1 MTVQNTTVK
10 DIYVGN
16 GATTKFPITF
26 QMTDHP
32 EYIKVYITGDDSVA
46 VETENFSVD
55 LGAKTVT
62 YPANGDPL
70 PDGHKITIYR
80 ELPLYQLMNLVNQ
93 GPFFAENIELS
104 FDDLTFICQQLNE
117 KLNRT
122 LSAGI
127 DVSNFNNTF
136 PVKAGMSFRIN
147 DAGDG
152 LVLTEDPA
160 RVLPLA
166 KDVLEQTKQVKESA
180 VNETTNIKN
189 TAIEELTAIKDA
201 AVNETTEIK
210 DEAVAAKNTAVG
222 AAATAA
228 EDAVNNVQTLL
239 DEKVAAAENAKSA
252 AVSSAESALASKNAA
267 AASQS
272 SAAASAETAQA
283 SAESASSSANAA
295 LASKNAA
302 LTSENNAKA
311 SETKSA
317 KSEENAKAAE
327 TAAENSKKSASDS
340 ASAASSSAESALES
354 KTLAAA
360 SANSASASKTSAESS
375 AESAA
380 SSATT
385 ATRQADRAQDIADS
399 LEGLAGITGIA
410 TTDEAIAGV
419 VDNKAMTPLKTKE
432 AIEQGTNVFTALNA
446 FRANII
452 VSNGTAAGSQG
463 QIVLGVK
470 PRTATVQANII
481 SSTTGAL
488 NYNATET
495 TGHYF
500 KIGNNIAT
508 TSITS
513 NESET
518 AIFSHNAFEFAR
530 ITNVGVA
537 KWLGNANTATKLET
551 ARTINGVAFDGTQ
564 DITIEASGG
573 GDVTAA
579 GDNNFTGTN
588 TFNKPITVRDGA
600 LAGIGGTIIL
610 GTKPN
615 SATTQ
620 AKINSTTTGAMYYT
634 ATEGLGH
641 FFNVGTAAVATIGG
655 TATTATLDFL
665 ANSILKYSTSSGLR
679 VGGGGTSK
687 IIGFY
692 PEAADNTAGMRLS
705 NQAEAIS
712 TDYSVFSLQNNH
724 NINYANNAA
733 LQVGSFKFLEID
745 KTTKDLAIMAET
757 GGKITLTA
765 NAQGDNTATLDIEGN
780 LSIAQGI
787 IVGSTTNTGIYNGVI
802 RAGNVE
808 NCLYLAGTAENTHF
822 AEPNTGDNVNYQA
835 GANCYQ
841 INCSVNNP
849 SSFNMNISTM
859 KFKTSFTDEPHMWKT
874 LTIFLSVG
882 ATVPAVTWRFPTGS
896 AVYYPKGVAPTLT
909 ANANNIINVIAIV
922 DYTGSF
928 TIQVCDTVVLPYSG

>member
-189 TAIEELTAIKDA
+189 TAIEELTAIKNA

-210 DEAVAAKNTAVG
+210 DEAVAAKNTAVK

-239 DEKVAAAENAKSA
+239 DEKVAAAENAKSV
-252 AVSSAESALASKNAA
+252 AVSSAES
-267 AASQS
+267 
-272 SAAASAETAQA
+272 
-283 SAESASSSANAA
+283 A

-375 AESAA
+375 AKSAA

-410 TTDEAIAGV
+410 TTEEAIDGV

-432 AIEQGTNVFTALNA
+432 AIEKGTNVFTALNT

-470 PRTATVQANII
+470 PRTATMQANII

-488 NYNATET
+488 NYIATEN

-500 KIGNNIAT
+500 KIGNNTAS
-508 TSITS
+508 TSITT

-537 KWLGNANTATKLET
+537 KWLGNANTASKLET
-551 ARTINGVAFDGTQ
+551 ARTINGVAFDGTK
-564 DITIEASGG
+564 DITIY
-573 GDVTAA
+573 
-579 GDNNFTGTN
+579 N
-588 TFNKPITVRDGA
+588 
-600 LAGIGGTIIL
+600 
-610 GTKPN
+610 
-615 SATTQ
+615 
-620 AKINSTTTGAMYYT
+620 
-634 ATEGLGH
+634 TEGHLVFPNGAE
-641 FFNVGTAAVATIGG
+641 FWIG
-655 TATTATLDFL
+655 
-665 ANSILKYSTSSGLR
+665 
-679 VGGGGTSK
+679 
-687 IIGFY
+687 
-692 PEAADNTAGMRLS
+692 
-705 NQAEAIS
+705 
-712 TDYSVFSLQNNH
+712 
-724 NINYANNAA
+724 
-733 LQVGSFKFLEID
+733 
-745 KTTKDLAIMAET
+745 
-757 GGKITLTA
+757 
-765 NAQGDNTATLDIEGN
+765 
-780 LSIAQGI
+780 
-787 IVGSTTNTGIYNGVI
+787 
-802 RAGNVE
+802 
-808 NCLYLAGTAENTHF
+808 
-822 AEPNTGDNVNYQA
+822 
-835 GANCYQ
+835 
-841 INCSVNNP
+841 
-849 SSFNMNISTM
+849 
-859 KFKTSFTDEPHMWKT
+859 
-874 LTIFLSVG
+874 
-882 ATVPAVTWRFPTGS
+882 
-896 AVYYPKGVAPTLT
+896 
-909 ANANNIINVIAIV
+909 
-922 DYTGSF
+922 
-928 TIQVCDTVVLPYSG
+928 

>member
-70 PDGHKITIYR
+70 PEGHKITIYR

-93 GPFFAENIELS
+93 GPFFAENIEWS
-104 FDDLTFICQQLNE
+104 FDDLIFICQQLNE
-117 KLNRT
+117 KLNRA

-210 DEAVAAKNTAVG
+210 DEAVAAKNTAVE

-385 ATRQADRAQDIADS
+385 ATREADRAQDIADS

-551 ARTINGVAFDGTQ
+551 SRTINGVAFDGTK
-564 DITIEASGG
+564 DIIVDSNP
-573 GDVTAA
+573 V
-579 GDNNFTGTN
+579 
-588 TFNKPITVRDGA
+588 
-600 LAGIGGTIIL
+600 GTII
-610 GTKPN
+610 
-615 SATTQ
+615 AV
-620 AKINSTTTGAMYYT
+620 AYTGVP
-634 ATEGLGH
+634 EGYMHCNG
-641 FFNVGTAAVATIGG
+641 AAVNRTTYVNLFNKIG
-655 TATTATLDFL
+655 TT
-665 ANSILKYSTSSGLR
+665 YG
-679 VGGGGTSK
+679 
-687 IIGFY
+687 
-692 PEAADNTAGMRLS
+692 AG
-705 NQAEAIS
+705 
-712 TDYSVFSLQNNH
+712 D
-724 NINYANNAA
+724 
-733 LQVGSFKFLEID
+733 
-745 KTTKDLAIMAET
+745 
-757 GGKITLTA
+757 
-765 NAQGDNTATLDIEGN
+765 
-780 LSIAQGI
+780 
-787 IVGSTTNTGIYNGVI
+787 GSTTFNLPNTVARFLEGGIG
-802 RAGNVE
+802 
-808 NCLYLAGTAENTHF
+808 AGTYYEAGL
-822 AEPNTGDNVNYQA
+822 PNITG
-835 GANCYQ
+835 
-841 INCSVNNP
+841 
-849 SSFNMNISTM
+849 NISA
-859 KFKTSFTDEPHMWKT
+859 FKSSISGAFVGSNNTNRYDGWNDNEDEYAVSTSFDASRSNS
-874 LTIFLSVG
+874 IYG
-882 ATVPAVTWRFPTGS
+882 ASTTVQPPAMT
-896 AVYYPKGVAPTLT
+896 
-909 ANANNIINVIAIV
+909 VIYCIK
-922 DYTGSF
+922 Y
-928 TIQVCDTVVLPYSG
+928 

>member
-70 PDGHKITIYR
+70 PDCHKITIYR

-122 LSAGI
+122 LSTGV
-127 DVSNFNNTF
+127 DVNNFNNTF

-189 TAIEELTAIKDA
+189 TAIEGLTAIKDA
-201 AVNETTEIK
+201 AVNETTKIK

-228 EDAVNNVQTLL
+228 EDAVNSVQTLL
-239 DEKVAAAENAKSA
+239 DEKVAAAENAKSV

-283 SAESASSSANAA
+283 SAESASSSADAA

-317 KSEENAKAAE
+317 KSVENAKAAE

-375 AESAA
+375 AKSAA

-385 ATRQADRAQDIADS
+385 ATEQADRAQGIADS

-419 VDNKAMTPLKTKE
+419 VDNKAMTPLKTKK

-446 FRANII
+446 FRANIA

-463 QIVLGVK
+463 QVIFGVK
-470 PRTATVQANII
+470 PSTATVQANII
-481 SSTTGAL
+481 ASTTGAL
-488 NYNATET
+488 NYIATER

-500 KIGNNIAT
+500 KIGNNTAS
-508 TSITS
+508 TSITT

-518 AIFSHNAFEFAR
+518 AILSHNAFEFAR

-551 ARTINGVAFDGTQ
+551 SRTINGAAFDGTK
-564 DITIEASGG
+564 DIIVDSNP
-573 GDVTAA
+573 V
-579 GDNNFTGTN
+579 
-588 TFNKPITVRDGA
+588 
-600 LAGIGGTIIL
+600 GTII
-610 GTKPN
+610 
-615 SATTQ
+615 AV
-620 AKINSTTTGAMYYT
+620 AYTGVP
-634 ATEGLGH
+634 EGYMHCNG
-641 FFNVGTAAVATIGG
+641 AAVNRTTYVNLFNKIG
-655 TATTATLDFL
+655 TT
-665 ANSILKYSTSSGLR
+665 YG
-679 VGGGGTSK
+679 
-687 IIGFY
+687 
-692 PEAADNTAGMRLS
+692 AG
-705 NQAEAIS
+705 
-712 TDYSVFSLQNNH
+712 D
-724 NINYANNAA
+724 
-733 LQVGSFKFLEID
+733 
-745 KTTKDLAIMAET
+745 
-757 GGKITLTA
+757 
-765 NAQGDNTATLDIEGN
+765 
-780 LSIAQGI
+780 
-787 IVGSTTNTGIYNGVI
+787 GSTTFNLPNTVARFLEGGIG
-802 RAGNVE
+802 
-808 NCLYLAGTAENTHF
+808 AGTYYEAGL
-822 AEPNTGDNVNYQA
+822 PNITG
-835 GANCYQ
+835 
-841 INCSVNNP
+841 
-849 SSFNMNISTM
+849 NISA
-859 KFKTSFTDEPHMWKT
+859 FKSSISGAFVGSNNTSRYDGWNDNEDEYAVSTSFDASRSNS
-874 LTIFLSVG
+874 IYG
-882 ATVPAVTWRFPTGS
+882 ASTTVQPPAMT
-896 AVYYPKGVAPTLT
+896 
-909 ANANNIINVIAIV
+909 VIYCIK
-922 DYTGSF
+922 Y
-928 TIQVCDTVVLPYSG
+928 

>member
-70 PDGHKITIYR
+70 PEGHKITIYR

-104 FDDLTFICQQLNE
+104 FDDLIFICQQLNE

-210 DEAVAAKNTAVG
+210 DEAVAAKNTAVE

-385 ATRQADRAQDIADS
+385 ATREADRAQDIADS

-551 ARTINGVAFDGTQ
+551 SRTINGVAFDGTK
-564 DITIEASGG
+564 DIIVDSNP
-573 GDVTAA
+573 V
-579 GDNNFTGTN
+579 
-588 TFNKPITVRDGA
+588 
-600 LAGIGGTIIL
+600 GTII
-610 GTKPN
+610 
-615 SATTQ
+615 AV
-620 AKINSTTTGAMYYT
+620 AYTGVP
-634 ATEGLGH
+634 EGYMHCNG
-641 FFNVGTAAVATIGG
+641 AAVNRTTYVNLFNKIG
-655 TATTATLDFL
+655 TT
-665 ANSILKYSTSSGLR
+665 YG
-679 VGGGGTSK
+679 
-687 IIGFY
+687 
-692 PEAADNTAGMRLS
+692 AG
-705 NQAEAIS
+705 
-712 TDYSVFSLQNNH
+712 D
-724 NINYANNAA
+724 
-733 LQVGSFKFLEID
+733 
-745 KTTKDLAIMAET
+745 
-757 GGKITLTA
+757 
-765 NAQGDNTATLDIEGN
+765 
-780 LSIAQGI
+780 
-787 IVGSTTNTGIYNGVI
+787 GSTTFNLPNTVARFLEGGIG
-802 RAGNVE
+802 
-808 NCLYLAGTAENTHF
+808 AGTYYEAGL
-822 AEPNTGDNVNYQA
+822 PNITG
-835 GANCYQ
+835 
-841 INCSVNNP
+841 
-849 SSFNMNISTM
+849 NISA
-859 KFKTSFTDEPHMWKT
+859 FKSSISGAFVGSNNTNRYDGWNDNEDEYAVSTSFDASRSNS
-874 LTIFLSVG
+874 IYG
-882 ATVPAVTWRFPTGS
+882 ASTTVQPPAMT
-896 AVYYPKGVAPTLT
+896 
-909 ANANNIINVIAIV
+909 VIYCIK
-922 DYTGSF
+922 Y
-928 TIQVCDTVVLPYSG
+928 

>member
-104 FDDLTFICQQLNE
+104 FDELTVICQQLNE

-122 LSAGI
+122 LSAGV
-127 DVSNFNNTF
+127 DVNNFNNTF

-189 TAIEELTAIKDA
+189 TAIEELTAIKNA

-210 DEAVAAKNTAVG
+210 DEAVAAKNTAVK

-239 DEKVAAAENAKSA
+239 DEKVAAAENAKSV

-283 SAESASSSANAA
+283 SAESASSSADAA

-380 SSATT
+380 SSATI
-385 ATRQADRAQDIADS
+385 ATRQADRAQGIADS

-419 VDNKAMTPLKTKE
+419 VDTKAMTPLKTKE
-432 AIEQGTNVFTALNA
+432 AIEQGANVFTALNT
-446 FRANII
+446 FRANIA
-452 VSNGTAAGSQG
+452 VSSGTTAGSQG
-463 QIVLGVK
+463 QIILGNK
-470 PRTATVQANII
+470 PQSATVQANII

-488 NYNATET
+488 NYIATENA
-495 TGHYF
+495 GHYF
-500 KIGNNIAT
+500 RIGNAT
-508 TSITS
+508 ASTSITT
-513 NESET
+513 NDSET
-518 AIFSHNAFEFAR
+518 AILSHNAFEFAR

-551 ARTINGVAFDGTQ
+551 ARTINGVAFDGTK
-564 DITIEASGG
+564 DIIVDSNP
-573 GDVTAA
+573 V
-579 GDNNFTGTN
+579 
-588 TFNKPITVRDGA
+588 
-600 LAGIGGTIIL
+600 GTIIAVAYTGVPEGYMHCNGAAVSRSTYAAL
-610 GTKPN
+610 FSAIGTTYGTGN
-615 SATTQ
+615 D
-620 AKINSTTTGAMYYT
+620 STTFNLPNLMNRFI
-634 ATEGLGH
+634 EG
-641 FFNVGTAAVATIGG
+641 
-655 TATTATLDFL
+655 
-665 ANSILKYSTSSGLR
+665 S
-679 VGGGGTSK
+679 
-687 IIGFY
+687 
-692 PEAADNTAGMRLS
+692 NTAGTVLAAGLPNITGHFSTALEWSQARFDGAFRRDNQDGSGPEGSEWS
-705 NQAEAIS
+705 NSQLISFDASRSSAI
-712 TDYSVFSLQNNH
+712 YG
-724 NINYANNAA
+724 A
-733 LQVGSFKFLEID
+733 
-745 KTTKDLAIMAET
+745 
-757 GGKITLTA
+757 
-765 NAQGDNTATLDIEGN
+765 
-780 LSIAQGI
+780 
-787 IVGSTTNTGIYNGVI
+787 STTVQPPAMTAIYCI
-802 RAGNVE
+802 K
-808 NCLYLAGTAENTHF
+808 Y
-822 AEPNTGDNVNYQA
+822 
-835 GANCYQ
+835 
-841 INCSVNNP
+841 
-849 SSFNMNISTM
+849 
-859 KFKTSFTDEPHMWKT
+859 
-874 LTIFLSVG
+874 
-882 ATVPAVTWRFPTGS
+882 
-896 AVYYPKGVAPTLT
+896 
-909 ANANNIINVIAIV
+909 
-922 DYTGSF
+922 
-928 TIQVCDTVVLPYSG
+928 

>member
-26 QMTDHP
+26 QMTNHP

-55 LGAKTVT
+55 LEAKTVT

-122 LSAGI
+122 LSAGV
-127 DVSNFNNTF
+127 DVNNFNNTF

-189 TAIEELTAIKDA
+189 TAIKELTAIKDA

-239 DEKVAAAENAKSA
+239 DEKVAAAENAKSV

-272 SAAASAETAQA
+272 SATASAETAQA
-283 SAESASSSANAA
+283 SAESASSSADAA
-295 LASKNAA
+295 LA
-302 LTSENNAKA
+302 SENNAKA
-311 SETKSA
+311 SETNSA

-385 ATRQADRAQDIADS
+385 ATREADRAQDIADS

-419 VDNKAMTPLKTKE
+419 VDTKAMTPLKTKE
-432 AIEQGTNVFTALNA
+432 AIEQGTNVFTALNT
-446 FRANII
+446 FRANIA
-452 VSNGTAAGSQG
+452 VSSGTTAGSQG
-463 QIVLGVK
+463 QIILGNK
-470 PRTATVQANII
+470 PQSATVQANII

-488 NYNATET
+488 NYIATENA
-495 TGHYF
+495 GHYF
-500 KIGNNIAT
+500 RIGNNTAS
-508 TSITS
+508 TSITT
-513 NESET
+513 NDSET
-518 AIFSHNAFEFAR
+518 AILSHNAFEFAR

-551 ARTINGVAFDGTQ
+551 ARTINGVAFDGTK
-564 DITIEASGG
+564 DITIY
-573 GDVTAA
+573 
-579 GDNNFTGTN
+579 N
-588 TFNKPITVRDGA
+588 
-600 LAGIGGTIIL
+600 
-610 GTKPN
+610 
-615 SATTQ
+615 
-620 AKINSTTTGAMYYT
+620 
-634 ATEGLGH
+634 TEGHLVFPNGAE
-641 FFNVGTAAVATIGG
+641 FWIG
-655 TATTATLDFL
+655 
-665 ANSILKYSTSSGLR
+665 
-679 VGGGGTSK
+679 
-687 IIGFY
+687 
-692 PEAADNTAGMRLS
+692 
-705 NQAEAIS
+705 
-712 TDYSVFSLQNNH
+712 
-724 NINYANNAA
+724 
-733 LQVGSFKFLEID
+733 
-745 KTTKDLAIMAET
+745 
-757 GGKITLTA
+757 
-765 NAQGDNTATLDIEGN
+765 
-780 LSIAQGI
+780 
-787 IVGSTTNTGIYNGVI
+787 
-802 RAGNVE
+802 
-808 NCLYLAGTAENTHF
+808 
-822 AEPNTGDNVNYQA
+822 
-835 GANCYQ
+835 
-841 INCSVNNP
+841 
-849 SSFNMNISTM
+849 
-859 KFKTSFTDEPHMWKT
+859 
-874 LTIFLSVG
+874 
-882 ATVPAVTWRFPTGS
+882 
-896 AVYYPKGVAPTLT
+896 
-909 ANANNIINVIAIV
+909 
-922 DYTGSF
+922 
-928 TIQVCDTVVLPYSG
+928 

>member
-104 FDDLTFICQQLNE
+104 FDDLIFICQQLNE

-122 LSAGI
+122 LSAGV
-127 DVSNFNNTF
+127 DVNNFNNTF

-410 TTDEAIAGV
+410 TTDEAIAGI

-432 AIEQGTNVFTALNA
+432 AIKAQVPIQTIIDSIYIVGQIVEYASNVNPNDLYPWQTWEQIKDVFTLASGDKYSIGQTGGVSTVILTVAQIPKHIHTASVQNA
-446 FRANII
+446 SLTGRINGSANSSSGYNNNPLSGSGVFSGSGAINGYGEGGEWN
-452 VSNGTAAGSQG
+452 NGTATWAGLNFG
-463 QIVLGVK
+463 G
-470 PRTATVQANII
+470 THNHDI
-481 SSTTGAL
+481 SI
-488 NYNATET
+488 ET
-495 TGHYF
+495 TGGGEAH
-500 KIGNNIAT
+500 NNMPPYLVTIKWKR
-508 TSITS
+508 
-513 NESET
+513 T
-518 AIFSHNAFEFAR
+518 A
-530 ITNVGVA
+530 
-537 KWLGNANTATKLET
+537 
-551 ARTINGVAFDGTQ
+551 
-564 DITIEASGG
+564 
-573 GDVTAA
+573 
-579 GDNNFTGTN
+579 
-588 TFNKPITVRDGA
+588 
-600 LAGIGGTIIL
+600 
-610 GTKPN
+610 
-615 SATTQ
+615 
-620 AKINSTTTGAMYYT
+620 
-634 ATEGLGH
+634 
-641 FFNVGTAAVATIGG
+641 
-655 TATTATLDFL
+655 
-665 ANSILKYSTSSGLR
+665 
-679 VGGGGTSK
+679 
-687 IIGFY
+687 
-692 PEAADNTAGMRLS
+692 
-705 NQAEAIS
+705 
-712 TDYSVFSLQNNH
+712 
-724 NINYANNAA
+724 
-733 LQVGSFKFLEID
+733 
-745 KTTKDLAIMAET
+745 
-757 GGKITLTA
+757 
-765 NAQGDNTATLDIEGN
+765 
-780 LSIAQGI
+780 
-787 IVGSTTNTGIYNGVI
+787 
-802 RAGNVE
+802 
-808 NCLYLAGTAENTHF
+808 
-822 AEPNTGDNVNYQA
+822 
-835 GANCYQ
+835 
-841 INCSVNNP
+841 
-849 SSFNMNISTM
+849 
-859 KFKTSFTDEPHMWKT
+859 
-874 LTIFLSVG
+874 
-882 ATVPAVTWRFPTGS
+882 
-896 AVYYPKGVAPTLT
+896 
-909 ANANNIINVIAIV
+909 
-922 DYTGSF
+922 
-928 TIQVCDTVVLPYSG
+928 

>member
-551 ARTINGVAFDGTQ
+551 ARTINGVAFDGTK
-564 DITIEASGG
+564 DITISNIDLFYPVGSIYMS
-573 GDVTAA
+573 VNSTAPA
-579 GDNNFTGTN
+579 DLF
-588 TFNKPITVRDGA
+588 
-600 LAGIGGTIIL
+600 GGTWDAMPAGRVL
-610 GTKPN
+610 MAQGNSQWGTTYTAG
-615 SATTQ
+615 STGGEATHTLTINEMP
-620 AKINSTTTGAMYYT
+620 AHSHSGTTNSTGNHTHPSYGAQ
-634 ATEGLGH
+634 
-641 FFNVGTAAVATIGG
+641 GG
-655 TATTATLDFL
+655 TR
-665 ANSILKYSTSSGLR
+665 K
-679 VGGGGTSK
+679 
-687 IIGFY
+687 
-692 PEAADNTAGMRLS
+692 S
-705 NQAEAIS
+705 NW
-712 TDYSVFSLQNNH
+712 
-724 NINYANNAA
+724 
-733 LQVGSFKFLEID
+733 
-745 KTTKDLAIMAET
+745 
-757 GGKITLTA
+757 
-765 NAQGDNTATLDIEGN
+765 
-780 LSIAQGI
+780 
-787 IVGSTTNTGIYNGVI
+787 
-802 RAGNVE
+802 
-808 NCLYLAGTAENTHF
+808 
-822 AEPNTGDNVNYQA
+822 A
-835 GANCYQ
+835 GANDSYDP
-841 INCSVNNP
+841 NY
-849 SSFNMNISTM
+849 
-859 KFKTSFTDEPHMWKT
+859 
-874 LTIFLSVG
+874 
-882 ATVPAVTWRFPTGS
+882 PTGS
-896 AVYYPKGVAPTLT
+896 AGTHSHTVSIANTGNGAAHNNMQPYLAVYMWKRT
-909 ANANNIINVIAIV
+909 A
-922 DYTGSF
+922 
-928 TIQVCDTVVLPYSG
+928 

>member
-210 DEAVAAKNTAVG
+210 DEAVAAKNTAVE

-327 TAAENSKKSASDS
+327 IAAENSKKSASDS

-432 AIEQGTNVFTALNA
+432 AIKAQVPIQT
-446 FRANII
+446 II
-452 VSNGTAAGSQG
+452 DSIYIVG
-463 QIVLGVK
+463 QIVEYASNVNPNDLYPWQTWEQIKDVFTLASGDKYSIGQTGGVSTVTLTVAQI
-470 PRTATVQANII
+470 PEHIHTASVQNASLTGRINGSPNSANGYNNNPLSGSGVFSGSGAINGYGEGGEWNSGTATWAGLNFGGTHNHDI
-481 SSTTGAL
+481 SI
-488 NYNATET
+488 ET
-495 TGHYF
+495 TGGGEAH
-500 KIGNNIAT
+500 NNMPPYLVTIKWKR
-508 TSITS
+508 
-513 NESET
+513 T
-518 AIFSHNAFEFAR
+518 A
-530 ITNVGVA
+530 
-537 KWLGNANTATKLET
+537 
-551 ARTINGVAFDGTQ
+551 
-564 DITIEASGG
+564 
-573 GDVTAA
+573 
-579 GDNNFTGTN
+579 
-588 TFNKPITVRDGA
+588 
-600 LAGIGGTIIL
+600 
-610 GTKPN
+610 
-615 SATTQ
+615 
-620 AKINSTTTGAMYYT
+620 
-634 ATEGLGH
+634 
-641 FFNVGTAAVATIGG
+641 
-655 TATTATLDFL
+655 
-665 ANSILKYSTSSGLR
+665 
-679 VGGGGTSK
+679 
-687 IIGFY
+687 
-692 PEAADNTAGMRLS
+692 
-705 NQAEAIS
+705 
-712 TDYSVFSLQNNH
+712 
-724 NINYANNAA
+724 
-733 LQVGSFKFLEID
+733 
-745 KTTKDLAIMAET
+745 
-757 GGKITLTA
+757 
-765 NAQGDNTATLDIEGN
+765 
-780 LSIAQGI
+780 
-787 IVGSTTNTGIYNGVI
+787 
-802 RAGNVE
+802 
-808 NCLYLAGTAENTHF
+808 
-822 AEPNTGDNVNYQA
+822 
-835 GANCYQ
+835 
-841 INCSVNNP
+841 
-849 SSFNMNISTM
+849 
-859 KFKTSFTDEPHMWKT
+859 
-874 LTIFLSVG
+874 
-882 ATVPAVTWRFPTGS
+882 
-896 AVYYPKGVAPTLT
+896 
-909 ANANNIINVIAIV
+909 
-922 DYTGSF
+922 
-928 TIQVCDTVVLPYSG
+928 

>member
-32 EYIKVYITGDDSVA
+32 EYIKVYIIGDDSVA

-55 LGAKTVT
+55 LGSKTVT

-201 AVNETTEIK
+201 TVNETTKIK
-210 DEAVAAKNTAVG
+210 DEAVAAKNTAVE

-228 EDAVNNVQTLL
+228 EDAVNNIQTLL
-239 DEKVAAAENAKSA
+239 DEKVAAAENAKSV

-295 LASKNAA
+295 L
-302 LTSENNAKA
+302 TSENNAKA

-317 KSEENAKAAE
+317 KSEENAKASE

-385 ATRQADRAQDIADS
+385 ATRQADRAQGIADS

-410 TTDEAIAGV
+410 TTEEAIAGES
-419 VDNKAMTPLKTKE
+419 DTKAMTPLKTKE
-432 AIEQGTNVFTALNA
+432 AINEQTQNKADLVDGKVPKDQLPSSVYIPANSNLDLYLETGNYYSPTDLEAATILNA
-446 FRANII
+446 P
-452 VSNGTAAGSQG
+452 
-463 QIVLGVK
+463 L
-470 PRTATVQANII
+470 
-481 SSTTGAL
+481 
-488 NYNATET
+488 
-495 TGHYF
+495 
-500 KIGNNIAT
+500 
-508 TSITS
+508 
-513 NESET
+513 
-518 AIFSHNAFEFAR
+518 
-530 ITNVGVA
+530 
-537 KWLGNANTATKLET
+537 
-551 ARTINGVAFDGTQ
+551 
-564 DITIEASGG
+564 
-573 GDVTAA
+573 
-579 GDNNFTGTN
+579 
-588 TFNKPITVRDGA
+588 
-600 LAGIGGTIIL
+600 
-610 GTKPN
+610 
-615 SATTQ
+615 
-620 AKINSTTTGAMYYT
+620 
-634 ATEGLGH
+634 
-641 FFNVGTAAVATIGG
+641 
-655 TATTATLDFL
+655 
-665 ANSILKYSTSSGLR
+665 
-679 VGGGGTSK
+679 
-687 IIGFY
+687 
-692 PEAADNTAGMRLS
+692 
-705 NQAEAIS
+705 
-712 TDYSVFSLQNNH
+712 
-724 NINYANNAA
+724 
-733 LQVGSFKFLEID
+733 
-745 KTTKDLAIMAET
+745 
-757 GGKITLTA
+757 
-765 NAQGDNTATLDIEGN
+765 
-780 LSIAQGI
+780 
-787 IVGSTTNTGIYNGVI
+787 
-802 RAGNVE
+802 
-808 NCLYLAGTAENTHF
+808 
-822 AEPNTGDNVNYQA
+822 
-835 GANCYQ
+835 
-841 INCSVNNP
+841 
-849 SSFNMNISTM
+849 
-859 KFKTSFTDEPHMWKT
+859 KTSF
-874 LTIFLSVG
+874 FLYVDQ
-882 ATVPAVTWRFPTGS
+882 ATELNSNQVIIHYPFNGRVFVRL
-896 AVYYPKGVAPTLT
+896 YYAGV
-909 ANANNIINVIAIV
+909 
-922 DYTGSF
+922 
-928 TIQVCDTVVLPYSG
+928 

>member
-122 LSAGI
+122 LSTGV
-127 DVSNFNNTF
+127 DVNNFNNTF

-201 AVNETTEIK
+201 AVNETTKIK

-228 EDAVNNVQTLL
+228 EDAVNSVQTLL
-239 DEKVAAAENAKSA
+239 DEKVAAAENAKSV

-283 SAESASSSANAA
+283 SAESASSSADAA

-375 AESAA
+375 AKSAA

-385 ATRQADRAQDIADS
+385 ATEQADRAQDIADS

-410 TTDEAIAGV
+410 TTEEAIAGV
-419 VDNKAMTPLKTKE
+419 VDNKAMTPLKTKK
-432 AIEQGTNVFTALNA
+432 AIEQGTNVFKALNT

-470 PRTATVQANII
+470 PRTATTQANII

-488 NYNATET
+488 NYIATEN

-500 KIGNNIAT
+500 KIGNNTAS
-508 TSITS
+508 TSITT

-537 KWLGNANTATKLET
+537 KWLGKANTATKLET
-551 ARTINGVAFDGTQ
+551 SRTINGVAFDGTK
-564 DITIEASGG
+564 DIIVDSNP
-573 GDVTAA
+573 V
-579 GDNNFTGTN
+579 
-588 TFNKPITVRDGA
+588 
-600 LAGIGGTIIL
+600 GTII
-610 GTKPN
+610 
-615 SATTQ
+615 AV
-620 AKINSTTTGAMYYT
+620 AYTGVP
-634 ATEGLGH
+634 EGYMHCNG
-641 FFNVGTAAVATIGG
+641 AAVNRTTYVNLFNKIG
-655 TATTATLDFL
+655 TT
-665 ANSILKYSTSSGLR
+665 YG
-679 VGGGGTSK
+679 
-687 IIGFY
+687 
-692 PEAADNTAGMRLS
+692 AG
-705 NQAEAIS
+705 
-712 TDYSVFSLQNNH
+712 D
-724 NINYANNAA
+724 
-733 LQVGSFKFLEID
+733 
-745 KTTKDLAIMAET
+745 
-757 GGKITLTA
+757 
-765 NAQGDNTATLDIEGN
+765 
-780 LSIAQGI
+780 
-787 IVGSTTNTGIYNGVI
+787 GSTTFNLPNTVARFLEGGIG
-802 RAGNVE
+802 
-808 NCLYLAGTAENTHF
+808 AGTYYEAGL
-822 AEPNTGDNVNYQA
+822 PNITG
-835 GANCYQ
+835 
-841 INCSVNNP
+841 
-849 SSFNMNISTM
+849 NISA
-859 KFKTSFTDEPHMWKT
+859 FKSSISGAFVGSNNTNRYDGWNDNEDEYAVSTSFDASRSNS
-874 LTIFLSVG
+874 IYG
-882 ATVPAVTWRFPTGS
+882 ASTTVQPPAMT
-896 AVYYPKGVAPTLT
+896 
-909 ANANNIINVIAIV
+909 VIYCIK
-922 DYTGSF
+922 Y
-928 TIQVCDTVVLPYSG
+928 

>member
-122 LSAGI
+122 LSAGV
-127 DVSNFNNTF
+127 DVNNFNNTF

-189 TAIEELTAIKDA
+189 TAIKELTAIKDA

-222 AAATAA
+222 AAANAA

-272 SAAASAETAQA
+272 SATASAETAQA
-283 SAESASSSANAA
+283 SAESASSSADAA
-295 LASKNAA
+295 LA
-302 LTSENNAKA
+302 SENNAKA

-410 TTDEAIAGV
+410 TTEEAIDGV

-432 AIEQGTNVFTALNA
+432 AVAAQVPEIMRETLQSKADLVNGKVPTNQLPEMDYVPNSEVGNA
-446 FRANII
+446 ANKIP
-452 VSNGTAAGSQG
+452 
-463 QIVLGVK
+463 K
-470 PRTATVQANII
+470 
-481 SSTTGAL
+481 
-488 NYNATET
+488 YNAS
-495 TGHYF
+495 GH
-500 KIGNNIAT
+500 
-508 TSITS
+508 
-513 NESET
+513 
-518 AIFSHNAFEFAR
+518 
-530 ITNVGVA
+530 
-537 KWLGNANTATKLET
+537 L
-551 ARTINGVAFDGTQ
+551 
-564 DITIEASGG
+564 
-573 GDVTAA
+573 
-579 GDNNFTGTN
+579 
-588 TFNKPITVRDGA
+588 
-600 LAGIGGTIIL
+600 
-610 GTKPN
+610 
-615 SATTQ
+615 
-620 AKINSTTTGAMYYT
+620 
-634 ATEGLGH
+634 
-641 FFNVGTAAVATIGG
+641 
-655 TATTATLDFL
+655 
-665 ANSILKYSTSSGLR
+665 
-679 VGGGGTSK
+679 
-687 IIGFY
+687 
-692 PEAADNTAGMRLS
+692 
-705 NQAEAIS
+705 
-712 TDYSVFSLQNNH
+712 
-724 NINYANNAA
+724 
-733 LQVGSFKFLEID
+733 
-745 KTTKDLAIMAET
+745 
-757 GGKITLTA
+757 
-765 NAQGDNTATLDIEGN
+765 
-780 LSIAQGI
+780 
-787 IVGSTTNTGIYNGVI
+787 
-802 RAGNVE
+802 
-808 NCLYLAGTAENTHF
+808 
-822 AEPNTGDNVNYQA
+822 
-835 GANCYQ
+835 
-841 INCSVNNP
+841 
-849 SSFNMNISTM
+849 
-859 KFKTSFTDEPHMWKT
+859 
-874 LTIFLSVG
+874 
-882 ATVPAVTWRFPTGS
+882 
-896 AVYYPKGVAPTLT
+896 
-909 ANANNIINVIAIV
+909 
-922 DYTGSF
+922 
-928 TIQVCDTVVLPYSG
+928 VLPNGAEFWIE

>member
-55 LGAKTVT
+55 LEAKTVT

-70 PDGHKITIYR
+70 PDCHKITIYR

-117 KLNRT
+117 KMNRT
-122 LSAGI
+122 LSTGV
-127 DVSNFNNTF
+127 DVNNFNNTF

-160 RVLPLA
+160 RVVPLA

-189 TAIEELTAIKDA
+189 TAIEGLTAIKDA
-201 AVNETTEIK
+201 AVNETTKIK

-228 EDAVNNVQTLL
+228 EDAVNSVQTLL
-239 DEKVAAAENAKSA
+239 DEKVAAAENAKSV

-283 SAESASSSANAA
+283 LAESASSSADAA

-340 ASAASSSAESALES
+340 ASAASSSAESALEY

-385 ATRQADRAQDIADS
+385 ATEQADRAQDIADN
-399 LEGLAGITGIA
+399 LEGFAGITGIA
-410 TTDEAIAGV
+410 TTEEAIAGV
-419 VDNKAMTPLKTKE
+419 VNNKAMTPLKTKE
-432 AIEQGTNVFTALNA
+432 AIEQGTNVFTALNT
-446 FRANII
+446 FRANIA
-452 VSNGTAAGSQG
+452 VSSGVTAGSQG
-463 QIVLGVK
+463 QIILGKK
-470 PRTATVQANII
+470 PPSATVQANII

-488 NYNATET
+488 NYIATES

-500 KIGNNIAT
+500 RIGNNTAS
-508 TSITS
+508 TSITTNDS
-513 NESET
+513 KT
-518 AIFSHNAFEFAR
+518 AILSHNAFEFAR

-551 ARTINGVAFDGTQ
+551 ARTINGVAFDGTK
-564 DITIEASGG
+564 DIIADSNP
-573 GDVTAA
+573 V
-579 GDNNFTGTN
+579 
-588 TFNKPITVRDGA
+588 
-600 LAGIGGTIIL
+600 GTIIAVAYTGVPEGYMHCNGAAVSRTTYADL
-610 GTKPN
+610 FSKIGTIYG
-615 SATTQ
+615 AGDG
-620 AKINSTTTGAMYYT
+620 STTFNLPNLMNRFI
-634 ATEGLGH
+634 EG
-641 FFNVGTAAVATIGG
+641 
-655 TATTATLDFL
+655 
-665 ANSILKYSTSSGLR
+665 S
-679 VGGGGTSK
+679 
-687 IIGFY
+687 
-692 PEAADNTAGMRLS
+692 NTAGTVLAAGLPNITGHLS
-705 NQAEAIS
+705 TAMEWTQARFDGAFRRDNQAGDGPEGSAWTNSQLLSFDASRSNAI
-712 TDYSVFSLQNNH
+712 YG
-724 NINYANNAA
+724 A
-733 LQVGSFKFLEID
+733 
-745 KTTKDLAIMAET
+745 
-757 GGKITLTA
+757 
-765 NAQGDNTATLDIEGN
+765 
-780 LSIAQGI
+780 
-787 IVGSTTNTGIYNGVI
+787 STTVQPPAMTVIYCI
-802 RAGNVE
+802 K
-808 NCLYLAGTAENTHF
+808 Y
-822 AEPNTGDNVNYQA
+822 
-835 GANCYQ
+835 
-841 INCSVNNP
+841 
-849 SSFNMNISTM
+849 
-859 KFKTSFTDEPHMWKT
+859 
-874 LTIFLSVG
+874 
-882 ATVPAVTWRFPTGS
+882 
-896 AVYYPKGVAPTLT
+896 
-909 ANANNIINVIAIV
+909 
-922 DYTGSF
+922 
-928 TIQVCDTVVLPYSG
+928 

>member
-1 MTVQNTTVK
+1 MTVQNTIVK

-62 YPANGDPL
+62 YPANGYPL

-136 PVKAGMSFRIN
+136 LVKAGMSFRIN

-189 TAIEELTAIKDA
+189 TAIEELTAIKNA

-210 DEAVAAKNTAVG
+210 DEAVAAKNTAVK

-239 DEKVAAAENAKSA
+239 DEKVAAAENAKSV
-252 AVSSAESALASKNAA
+252 AV
-267 AASQS
+267 
-272 SAAASAETAQA
+272 
-283 SAESASSSANAA
+283 
-295 LASKNAA
+295 
-302 LTSENNAKA
+302 
-311 SETKSA
+311 
-317 KSEENAKAAE
+317 
-327 TAAENSKKSASDS
+327 
-340 ASAASSSAESALES
+340 
-354 KTLAAA
+354 
-360 SANSASASKTSAESS
+360 SS

-380 SSATT
+380 SSATI

-537 KWLGNANTATKLET
+537 RWLGNANTATKLET
-551 ARTINGVAFDGTQ
+551 ARTINGVAFDGTK
-564 DITIEASGG
+564 DITIY
-573 GDVTAA
+573 
-579 GDNNFTGTN
+579 N
-588 TFNKPITVRDGA
+588 
-600 LAGIGGTIIL
+600 
-610 GTKPN
+610 
-615 SATTQ
+615 
-620 AKINSTTTGAMYYT
+620 
-634 ATEGLGH
+634 TEGHLVFPNGAE
-641 FFNVGTAAVATIGG
+641 FWIG
-655 TATTATLDFL
+655 
-665 ANSILKYSTSSGLR
+665 
-679 VGGGGTSK
+679 
-687 IIGFY
+687 
-692 PEAADNTAGMRLS
+692 
-705 NQAEAIS
+705 
-712 TDYSVFSLQNNH
+712 
-724 NINYANNAA
+724 
-733 LQVGSFKFLEID
+733 
-745 KTTKDLAIMAET
+745 
-757 GGKITLTA
+757 
-765 NAQGDNTATLDIEGN
+765 
-780 LSIAQGI
+780 
-787 IVGSTTNTGIYNGVI
+787 
-802 RAGNVE
+802 
-808 NCLYLAGTAENTHF
+808 
-822 AEPNTGDNVNYQA
+822 
-835 GANCYQ
+835 
-841 INCSVNNP
+841 
-849 SSFNMNISTM
+849 
-859 KFKTSFTDEPHMWKT
+859 
-874 LTIFLSVG
+874 
-882 ATVPAVTWRFPTGS
+882 
-896 AVYYPKGVAPTLT
+896 
-909 ANANNIINVIAIV
+909 
-922 DYTGSF
+922 
-928 TIQVCDTVVLPYSG
+928 

>member
-122 LSAGI
+122 LSAGV
-127 DVSNFNNTF
+127 DVNNFNNTF

-189 TAIEELTAIKDA
+189 TAIKELTAIKDA

-239 DEKVAAAENAKSA
+239 DEKVAAAENAKSV

-272 SAAASAETAQA
+272 SATASAETAQA
-283 SAESASSSANAA
+283 SAESASSSADAA
-295 LASKNAA
+295 LA
-302 LTSENNAKA
+302 SENNAKA

-385 ATRQADRAQDIADS
+385 ATREADRAQDIADS

-432 AIEQGTNVFTALNA
+432 AIESLVPMQRLIDLIYPVGSIYMSVNSTSPADLFGGTWDTMPAGRVLLAQGKSQWGTTYTAGSTGGEATHLLTPEEMPRHKHDAVANNV
-446 FRANII
+446 NI
-452 VSNGTAAGSQG
+452 SGTAYLQMGN
-463 QIVLGVK
+463 GVSI
-470 PRTATVQANII
+470 ATG
-481 SSTTGAL
+481 STTGVFSA
-488 NYNATET
+488 
-495 TGHYF
+495 
-500 KIGNNIAT
+500 IG
-508 TSITS
+508 S
-513 NESET
+513 
-518 AIFSHNAFEFAR
+518 
-530 ITNVGVA
+530 
-537 KWLGNANTATKLET
+537 
-551 ARTINGVAFDGTQ
+551 GTV
-564 DITIEASGG
+564 EGYGSGSRS
-573 GDVTAA
+573 
-579 GDNNFTGTN
+579 GTN
-588 TFNKPITVRDGA
+588 GLKF
-600 LAGIGGTIIL
+600 
-610 GTKPN
+610 
-615 SATTQ
+615 
-620 AKINSTTTGAMYYT
+620 NSTHTPTISISYTGADT
-634 ATEGLGH
+634 AHNNLQP
-641 FFNVGTAAVATIGG
+641 FIAVFMWRRTA
-655 TATTATLDFL
+655 
-665 ANSILKYSTSSGLR
+665 
-679 VGGGGTSK
+679 
-687 IIGFY
+687 
-692 PEAADNTAGMRLS
+692 
-705 NQAEAIS
+705 
-712 TDYSVFSLQNNH
+712 
-724 NINYANNAA
+724 
-733 LQVGSFKFLEID
+733 
-745 KTTKDLAIMAET
+745 
-757 GGKITLTA
+757 
-765 NAQGDNTATLDIEGN
+765 
-780 LSIAQGI
+780 
-787 IVGSTTNTGIYNGVI
+787 
-802 RAGNVE
+802 
-808 NCLYLAGTAENTHF
+808 
-822 AEPNTGDNVNYQA
+822 
-835 GANCYQ
+835 
-841 INCSVNNP
+841 
-849 SSFNMNISTM
+849 
-859 KFKTSFTDEPHMWKT
+859 
-874 LTIFLSVG
+874 
-882 ATVPAVTWRFPTGS
+882 
-896 AVYYPKGVAPTLT
+896 
-909 ANANNIINVIAIV
+909 
-922 DYTGSF
+922 
-928 TIQVCDTVVLPYSG
+928 

>member
-70 PDGHKITIYR
+70 SDGHKITIYR

-117 KLNRT
+117 KLNGT

-189 TAIEELTAIKDA
+189 TAIKELTAIKDA
-201 AVNETTEIK
+201 AVNETTKIK
-210 DEAVAAKNTAVG
+210 DEAVAAKNTAVE
-222 AAATAA
+222 AAATAV

-239 DEKVAAAENAKSA
+239 DEKVAAAENAKSV

-283 SAESASSSANAA
+283 SAESASSSADAA

-385 ATRQADRAQDIADS
+385 ATRQADRAQDIADN

-410 TTDEAIAGV
+410 TTEEAIAGES
-419 VDNKAMTPLKTKE
+419 DTKAMTPLKTKE
-432 AIEQGTNVFTALNA
+432 AIKAQVPIQT
-446 FRANII
+446 II
-452 VSNGTAAGSQG
+452 DSIYIVG
-463 QIVLGVK
+463 QIVEYASNVNPNGLYPWQTWEQIKDVFTLASGNKYSIGQTGGVSTVTLTVAQI
-470 PRTATVQANII
+470 PGHIHTASVQNASLTGRINGSPNSSNGYNHNPLSGSGVFSGSGAINGYGEGGEWNDGTATWAGLNFGGTHNHDI
-481 SSTTGAL
+481 S
-488 NYNATET
+488 
-495 TGHYF
+495 
-500 KIGNNIAT
+500 IAT
-508 TSITS
+508 T
-513 NESET
+513 
-518 AIFSHNAFEFAR
+518 
-530 ITNVGVA
+530 
-537 KWLGNANTATKLET
+537 
-551 ARTINGVAFDGTQ
+551 
-564 DITIEASGG
+564 GG
-573 GDVTAA
+573 GEAHNNMPPYLVTI
-579 GDNNFTGTN
+579 
-588 TFNKPITVRDGA
+588 KWKR
-600 LAGIGGTIIL
+600 
-610 GTKPN
+610 
-615 SATTQ
+615 
-620 AKINSTTTGAMYYT
+620 T
-634 ATEGLGH
+634 A
-641 FFNVGTAAVATIGG
+641 
-655 TATTATLDFL
+655 
-665 ANSILKYSTSSGLR
+665 
-679 VGGGGTSK
+679 
-687 IIGFY
+687 
-692 PEAADNTAGMRLS
+692 
-705 NQAEAIS
+705 
-712 TDYSVFSLQNNH
+712 
-724 NINYANNAA
+724 
-733 LQVGSFKFLEID
+733 
-745 KTTKDLAIMAET
+745 
-757 GGKITLTA
+757 
-765 NAQGDNTATLDIEGN
+765 
-780 LSIAQGI
+780 
-787 IVGSTTNTGIYNGVI
+787 
-802 RAGNVE
+802 
-808 NCLYLAGTAENTHF
+808 
-822 AEPNTGDNVNYQA
+822 
-835 GANCYQ
+835 
-841 INCSVNNP
+841 
-849 SSFNMNISTM
+849 
-859 KFKTSFTDEPHMWKT
+859 
-874 LTIFLSVG
+874 
-882 ATVPAVTWRFPTGS
+882 
-896 AVYYPKGVAPTLT
+896 
-909 ANANNIINVIAIV
+909 
-922 DYTGSF
+922 
-928 TIQVCDTVVLPYSG
+928 